1 MEYCVEENRV
11 HLIGQVLS
19 EPAFNHKTYGEA
31 FYLVVLGVLR
41 KSGYEDRIRLIISE
55 RLMGGRSPRIGELL
69 DTLGQ
74 IRTYNREVGG
84 RNKLEITVFVRE
96 FSYVRKCAAEKG
108 PFACCGTEAVFQGQQ
123 HLENALQPH
132 ASEEILQSPE
142 HQNHVELEGFVCKNP
157 VRRTSPLG
165 RDICDL
171 MIAVNRMYHKS
182 DYIPVIAWGRNA
194 AYGESL
200 CVGDKV
206 AIEGRIQSREYRK
219 YTEEGYLVTRTAYEV
234 SVSRIEAV

>member
-1 MEYCVEENRV
+1 MEYFVEENRV

-96 FSYVRKCAAEKG
+96 FSYVRRCAAEPVHEAAG
-108 PFACCGTEAVFQGQQ
+108 CDRQMHPECEDSCQHDREAVAG
-123 HLENALQPH
+123 NNGT
-132 ASEEILQSPE
+132 E
-142 HQNHVELEGFVCKNP
+142 HQNHVVLEGFVCKEP

-182 DYIPVIAWGRNA
+182 DYIPIIAWGRNA

-200 CVGDKV
+200 CVGDKIAV
-206 AIEGRIQSREYRK
+206 EGRIQSRAYRK
-219 YTEEGYLVTRTAYEV
+219 FTEDGELVTRTAYEV
-234 SVSRIEAV
+234 SVSKIEAV